1 MRIRGAFMVT
11 VLALTWTAE
20 EVQAQT
26 DSVRL
31 ERLQARVNS
40 QDRIRAFTHSW
51 GPVELR
57 SPRLAG
63 RSITYES
70 VKMTAPPPETAQ
82 PFPRPLP
89 LPQVLQLQARGSAA
103 KSGAIIGASVA
114 GGLGLLVG
122 LASTGECDQF
132 LEIFCGSDAGDVVVF
147 TLGSAAVGGLI
158 GVAIGAP
165 FKKWKTVYRAP

>member
-11 VLALTWTAE
+11 VLALAWTAKA
-20 EVQAQT
+20 VQAQT

-63 RSITYES
+63 LSIIYEN
-70 VKMTAPPPETAQ
+70 VQMTAPPPDTAE

-89 LPQVLQLQARGSAA
+89 LPQVLRLQA
-103 KSGAIIGASVA
+103 
-114 GGLGLLVG
+114 
-122 LASTGECDQF
+122 
-132 LEIFCGSDAGDVVVF
+132 
-147 TLGSAAVGGLI
+147 
-158 GVAIGAP
+158 
-165 FKKWKTVYRAP
+165 